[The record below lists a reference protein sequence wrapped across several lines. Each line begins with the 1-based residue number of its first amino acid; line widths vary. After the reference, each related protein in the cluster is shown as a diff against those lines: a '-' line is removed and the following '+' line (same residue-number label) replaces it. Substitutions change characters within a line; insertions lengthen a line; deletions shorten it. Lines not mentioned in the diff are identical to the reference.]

1 MEIQKTLTVKEL
13 ADILAIG
20 RRQAYALVNSGKLHT
35 IRVGTSIRIPKES
48 VVNFLHGIT
57 AGETIDMEQDNDGR
71 RKTYYRDR

>member
-57 AGETIDMEQDNDGR
+57 AGETIDMEQDNGDVQRKFR
-71 RKTYYRDR
+71 RSY